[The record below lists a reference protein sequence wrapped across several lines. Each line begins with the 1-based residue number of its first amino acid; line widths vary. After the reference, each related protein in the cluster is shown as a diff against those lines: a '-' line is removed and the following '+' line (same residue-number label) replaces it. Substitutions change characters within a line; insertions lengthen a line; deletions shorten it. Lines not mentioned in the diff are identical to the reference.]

1 MTYYAGNNAPRDPR
15 TIAAYAEAGV
25 TWWLETE
32 AASLTAARERIRRGP
47 PRAV

>member
-15 TIAAYAEAGV
+15 TIAAYPEAGV
-25 TWWLETE
+25 TWLEAE